1 MTPEPAIEP
10 RASAAPAPACP
21 GKPWGLWATV
31 GLTLAVMAATLFISI
46 IITIVLVAAGHLL
59 GLKGLTSPDGSELSS
74 NGFFLSLVF
83 LASAPPGVGLT
94 VFFAWLR
101 RKQYPLRDYLGL
113 RKPRGAAIA
122 GWLGACLAL
131 VAASDGITYLVGR
144 PIVPEFMETAYR
156 TSLFPPLLFL
166 ALVAIYPLF
175 EEFLFRGFLFEG
187 IRRSRL
193 GATGAILI
201 SAVAW
206 ALGHTQYDWYGILAI
221 GVGGILLGAARLKT
235 NCLWICIL
243 MHATSNLIATIEV
256 AVKVHFFD

>member
-1 MTPEPAIEP
+1 VTPEPAIEP
-10 RASAAPAPACP
+10 SAAAAPAPVCP
-21 GKPWGLWATV
+21 GRPWGLWATF
-31 GLTLAVMAATLFISI
+31 GLTLAVMAATLFVAI
-46 IITIVLVAAGHLL
+46 IVGIIVMLAGHLL
-59 GLKGLTSPDGSELSS
+59 GLKGLTSLDESELSS
-74 NGFFLSLVF
+74 NGFFMSLIF
-83 LASAPPGVGLT
+83 LASAPAGVGLI

-101 RKQYPLRDYLGL
+101 RKQYTLRDYLGL
-113 RKPRGAAIA
+113 RKPRGAAVA

-131 VAASDGITYLVGR
+131 VAATDGITYLLGR
-144 PIVPEFMETAYR
+144 PIVPEFMETTYR

-166 ALVAIYPLF
+166 AIVAIYPLF

-193 GATGAILI
+193 GAAGAILI
-201 SAVAW
+201 STVAW
-206 ALGHTQYDWYGILAI
+206 ALGHTQYDWYGVLVIC
-221 GVGGILLGAARLKT
+221 VGGILLGAARLRT